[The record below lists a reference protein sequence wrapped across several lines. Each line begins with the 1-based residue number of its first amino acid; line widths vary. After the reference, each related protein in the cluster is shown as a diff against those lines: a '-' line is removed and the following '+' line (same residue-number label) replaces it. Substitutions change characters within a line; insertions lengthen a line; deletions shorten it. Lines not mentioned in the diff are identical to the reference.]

1 MKSFLIIGMSTFGQH
16 LCKELSVRNSQVMI
30 VDKNE
35 ELVERMLPFAVNGK
49 IGDCT
54 NGEVLASFGVD
65 EFDTCFVCVGG
76 HFSES
81 LEITSMLREMG
92 AKKIISE
99 VNRDIEA
106 KFLLKNG
113 ADSVVYPEKDLAYRI
128 ASSEADDS
136 IFDEI
141 ILSDGYSV
149 FEIKVPKSWCGKT
162 IKELDVRA
170 RYKLSIIATKNNNH
184 LQPMLNPEHIF
195 SKDEHLLVIGH
206 TDDIKKVIK

>member
-16 LCKELSVRNSQVMI
+16 LCKELSQRNSQVMI

-35 ELVERMLPFAVNGK
+35 ELVERMLPFAVSGK
-49 IGDCT
+49 IADCT

-76 HFSES
+76 HFTES

-92 AKKIISE
+92 AQKIISE

-106 KFLLKNG
+106 KFLLRNG

-128 ASSEADDS
+128 ASAEADDS

-141 ILSDGYSV
+141 SLSDGYSV
-149 FEIKVPKSWCGKT
+149 FEIRVPKAWCGKT
-162 IKELDVRA
+162 IKEIDVRA
-170 RYKLSIIATKNNNH
+170 KYKLSIIATKSNNH
-184 LQPMLNPEHIF
+184 LQPMLDPSHVF
-195 SKDEHLLVIGH
+195 SKDEHLLVMGH
-206 TDDIKKVIK
+206 TEDIKKVIK